1 MPCKI
6 DYSCWS
12 FYNFSDI
19 VDFAKQGFK
28 EVSIMLE
35 GTFSLYHN
43 VEFDKVPY
51 FKERHNEKKM
61 NNFFLFIPKIGFFKI
76 HN

>member
-1 MPCKI
+1 
-6 DYSCWS
+6 
-12 FYNFSDI
+12 
-19 VDFAKQGFK
+19 
-28 EVSIMLE
+28 MLE